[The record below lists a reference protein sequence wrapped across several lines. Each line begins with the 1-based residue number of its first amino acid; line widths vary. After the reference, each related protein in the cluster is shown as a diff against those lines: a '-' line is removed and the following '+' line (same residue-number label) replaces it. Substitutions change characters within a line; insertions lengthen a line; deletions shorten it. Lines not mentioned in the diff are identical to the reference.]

1 MTIPS
6 VTIPSV
12 TIPTV
17 PVPATATSAA
27 TTSGTPDTRSTAA
40 TLVAEDTADA
50 TFRRAQQRSDRIEA
64 DLRVDPTAYRVV
76 TGDRPTGD
84 LHLGHYLG
92 TLANR
97 VRLQNAGVPVTVVIA
112 DYQVI
117 TDRERPGPLR
127 ERVRALVADYLA
139 AGLDPQRTAIFPHS
153 AVPAL
158 NQLLLPFLSL
168 VSVAELHRNPTVKAE
183 SLASRRPL
191 SALLLTY
198 PVHQTAD
205 ILACQGTLVPV
216 GKDQLPHIELAR
228 VIARRFNDRYGT
240 VFAEP
245 DALLSSA
252 PVVLGVD
259 GAKMSKTRGN
269 TIPLGAD
276 EDQTTAA
283 IRAARTDG
291 LRRITF
297 DPVSR
302 PSVANLLTII
312 GALSGREPARIADDI
327 GDGGASALKALA
339 AEVINES
346 LGGLRARRR
355 ELLADPGY
363 LDCVLLDGTVRAGLA
378 AGETLERVRAAMG
391 MDYFGG

>member
-1 MTIPS
+1 MTIS
-6 VTIPSV
+6 TL
-12 TIPTV
+12 TV
-17 PVPATATSAA
+17 AGTTTPETTSPATTTPAA
-27 TTSGTPDTRSTAA
+27 TTSSAPDTRTTTA
-40 TLVAEDTADA
+40 TLVADDATDA
-50 TFRRAQQRSDRIEA
+50 TFRRAQQRSERIEA

-84 LHLGHYLG
+84 LHLGHYIG

-127 ERVRALVADYLA
+127 DRVRALVADYLA
-139 AGLDPQRTAIFPHS
+139 AGLDPRRTAIFPHS

-183 SLASRRPL
+183 SLASRRTL
-191 SALLLTY
+191 SALMLTY
-198 PVHQTAD
+198 PVHQAAD
-205 ILACQGTLVPV
+205 ILCCQGTLVPV

-228 VIARRFNDRYGT
+228 VIARRFNDRYGH
-240 VFAEP
+240 VFGEP
-245 DALLSSA
+245 EALLSSA

-302 PSVANLLTII
+302 PSVANLLTIV
-312 GALSGREPARIADDI
+312 GALTGREPARIADEI
-327 GDGGASALKALA
+327 GDGGASALKAVA

-346 LGGLRARRR
+346 LRDLRARRR

-363 LDCVLLDGTVRAGLA
+363 LDEVLLDGTARASAA
-378 AGETLERVRAAMG
+378 AGEALERVRVAMG

>member
-1 MTIPS
+1 MTIS
-6 VTIPSV
+6 TL
-12 TIPTV
+12 TV
-17 PVPATATSAA
+17 AGTTTPETTSPATTSPAA
-27 TTSGTPDTRSTAA
+27 TTSSGPDTRTTTA
-40 TLVAEDTADA
+40 TLVADDATDA
-50 TFRRAQQRSDRIEA
+50 TFRRAQQRSERIEA

-84 LHLGHYLG
+84 LHLGHYIG

-127 ERVRALVADYLA
+127 DRVRALVADYLA
-139 AGLDPQRTAIFPHS
+139 AGLDPQRAAIFPHS

-183 SLASRRPL
+183 SLASRRTL
-191 SALLLTY
+191 SALMLTY
-198 PVHQTAD
+198 PVHQAAD
-205 ILACQGTLVPV
+205 ILCCQGTLVPV

-228 VIARRFNDRYGT
+228 VIARRFNDRYGH
-240 VFAEP
+240 VFGEP
-245 DALLSSA
+245 EALLSSA

-302 PSVANLLTII
+302 PSVANLLTIV
-312 GALSGREPARIADDI
+312 GALTGREPVRIADEI
-327 GDGGASALKALA
+327 GDGGASELKTLA

-346 LGGLRARRR
+346 LRDLRARRR

-363 LDCVLLDGTVRAGLA
+363 LDEVLLDGTARASAA
-378 AGETLERVRAAMG
+378 AGEALERVRVAMG

>member
-1 MTIPS
+1 MTIS
-6 VTIPSV
+6 TL
-12 TIPTV
+12 TV
-17 PVPATATSAA
+17 AGTTTPETTSPATTSPAA
-27 TTSGTPDTRSTAA
+27 TTSSGPDTRTTTA
-40 TLVAEDTADA
+40 TLVADDATDA
-50 TFRRAQQRSDRIEA
+50 TFRRAQQRSERIEA

-84 LHLGHYLG
+84 LHLGHYIG

-127 ERVRALVADYLA
+127 DRVRALVADYLA
-139 AGLDPQRTAIFPHS
+139 AGLDPRRTAIFPHS

-183 SLASRRPL
+183 SLASRRTL

-198 PVHQTAD
+198 PVHQAAD
-205 ILACQGTLVPV
+205 ILCCQGTLVPV

-228 VIARRFNDRYGT
+228 VIARRFNDRYGH
-240 VFAEP
+240 VFGEP
-245 DALLSSA
+245 EALLSSA

-297 DPVSR
+297 DPLSR
-302 PSVANLLTII
+302 PSVANLLTIV
-312 GALSGREPARIADDI
+312 GALTGREPARIADEI
-327 GDGGASALKALA
+327 GDGGASALKAVA

-346 LGGLRARRR
+346 LRDLRARRR

-363 LDCVLLDGTVRAGLA
+363 LDEVLLDGTARASAA
-378 AGETLERVRAAMG
+378 AGEALERVRVAMG

>member
-1 MTIPS
+1 M
-6 VTIPSV
+6 

-17 PVPATATSAA
+17 TARATAPPETIS
-27 TTSGTPDTRSTAA
+27 TGTASRLPDTRTAA
-40 TLVAEDTADA
+40 DTLAVDGATDA
-50 TFRRAQQRSDRIEA
+50 TFRRARQMSERIEA
-64 DLRVDPTAYRVV
+64 DLPVDPTAYRVV

-84 LHLGHYLG
+84 LHLGHYIG

-127 ERVRALVADYLA
+127 DRVRALVADYLA

-183 SLASRRPL
+183 SLASRRTL
-191 SALLLTY
+191 SALMLTY
-198 PVHQTAD
+198 PVHQAAD
-205 ILACQGTLVPV
+205 ILCCRGTLVPV

-228 VIARRFNDRYGT
+228 VIARRFNDLYGT
-240 VFAEP
+240 VFGEP
-245 DALLSSA
+245 EALLSSA

-269 TIPLGAD
+269 TILLGAD

-297 DPVSR
+297 DPPAR
-302 PSVANLLTII
+302 PSVANLLTIV
-312 GALSGREPARIADDI
+312 GALSGREPARIADEI
-327 GDGGASALKALA
+327 GDGGASALKAVA

-346 LGGLRARRR
+346 LRDLRARRR

-363 LDCVLLDGTVRAGLA
+363 LDEVLLDGTARASAA
-378 AGETLERVRAAMG
+378 AGEALERVRVAMG

>member
-1 MTIPS
+1 M
-6 VTIPSV
+6 

-17 PVPATATSAA
+17 TARATAPPETIS
-27 TTSGTPDTRSTAA
+27 TGTASRLPDTRTAA
-40 TLVAEDTADA
+40 DTLVVDGPTDA
-50 TFRRAQQRSDRIEA
+50 TFRRARQMSERIEA
-64 DLRVDPTAYRVV
+64 DLPVDPTAYRVV

-84 LHLGHYLG
+84 LHLGHYIG
-92 TLANR
+92 TLSNR

-127 ERVRALVADYLA
+127 DRARALVADYLA

-183 SLASRRPL
+183 SLASRRTL
-191 SALLLTY
+191 SALMLTY
-198 PVHQTAD
+198 PVHQAAD
-205 ILACQGTLVPV
+205 ILCCRGNLVPV

-240 VFAEP
+240 VFGEP
-245 DALLSSA
+245 EALLSSA

-269 TIPLGAD
+269 TILLGAD

-283 IRAARTDG
+283 IRSARTDG

-297 DPVSR
+297 DPPAR
-302 PSVANLLTII
+302 PSVANLLAIV
-312 GALSGREPARIADDI
+312 GALSGREPARIADEI
-327 GDGGASALKALA
+327 GDGGASVLKALA

-346 LGGLRARRR
+346 LRGLRARRR

-363 LDCVLLDGTVRAGLA
+363 LDEVLLDGTARASA
-378 AGETLERVRAAMG
+378 AAAETLERVRAATG
-391 MDYFGG
+391 MDYFSG

>member
-1 MTIPS
+1 MTIS
-6 VTIPSV
+6 TL
-12 TIPTV
+12 TV
-17 PVPATATSAA
+17 PGTTTPEATGPA
-27 TTSGTPDTRSTAA
+27 TTSPATTTASTPDTRTSTA
-40 TLVAEDTADA
+40 TLVADDATDA
-50 TFRRAQQRSDRIEA
+50 TFRRAQQRSERIEA

-84 LHLGHYLG
+84 LHLGHYIG

-127 ERVRALVADYLA
+127 DRVRALVADYLA
-139 AGLDPQRTAIFPHS
+139 AGLDPRRTAIFPHS

-183 SLASRRPL
+183 SLASRRTL
-191 SALLLTY
+191 SALMLTY
-198 PVHQTAD
+198 PVHQAAD
-205 ILACQGTLVPV
+205 ILCCQGTLVPV

-228 VIARRFNDRYGT
+228 VIARRFNDRYGH
-240 VFAEP
+240 VFGEP
-245 DALLSSA
+245 EALLSSA

-297 DPVSR
+297 DPLSR
-302 PSVANLLTII
+302 PSVANLLTIV
-312 GALSGREPARIADDI
+312 GALTGREPARIADEI
-327 GDGGASALKALA
+327 GDGGASALKAVA

-346 LGGLRARRR
+346 LRDLRARRR
-355 ELLADPGY
+355 ELLADPGN
-363 LDCVLLDGTVRAGLA
+363 LDEVLLDGTARASAA
-378 AGETLERVRAAMG
+378 AGEALERVRVAMG

>member
-1 MTIPS
+1 MTIS
-6 VTIPSV
+6 TLAD
-12 TIPTV
+12 TRA
-17 PVPATATSAA
+17 ATATLA
-27 TTSGTPDTRSTAA
+27 TTAPRTATPTLA
-40 TLVAEDTADA
+40 TDEAPDA
-50 TFRRAQQRSDRIEA
+50 TIRTAQQRSERIEA
-64 DLRVDPTAYRVV
+64 ELRVDPTAFRVV

-84 LHLGHYLG
+84 LHLGHYIG

-139 AGLDPQRTAIFPHS
+139 AGLDPQQTAIFPHS

-183 SLASRRPL
+183 SLASRRTL

-198 PVHQTAD
+198 PVHQAAD
-205 ILACQGTLVPV
+205 ILCCQGTLVPV
-216 GKDQLPHIELAR
+216 GKDQLPHVELAR

-240 VFAEP
+240 VFGEP
-245 DALLSSA
+245 EALLSSA
-252 PVVLGVD
+252 PVVLGID

-269 TIPLGAD
+269 TIALGAD
-276 EDQTTAA
+276 EDQTSAA

-297 DPVSR
+297 DPVYR
-302 PSVANLLTII
+302 PSVANLLTIV
-312 GALSGREPARIADDI
+312 GALSGRDPARIADEI
-327 GDGGASALKALA
+327 GDGGAAALKTRAS
-339 AEVINES
+339 EVVNES
-346 LGGLRARRR
+346 LRGLRARRR

-363 LDCVLLDGTVRAGLA
+363 LDEVLLDGTARASAA
-378 AGETLERVRAAMG
+378 AGETLEKVRAAMG